1 MGLCRV
7 YRVHGSCVLIN
18 VGRIYKPQGQMLV
31 LLLIFRAR
39 CTPPETK
46 TETQKGPYEDYTPFN
61 KSGYMVSMLLLGNV
75 GILHR
80 LRVLV
85 GGLLYRFGVH
95 ILPALWLEFR
105 VWDLQG
111 L

>member
-1 MGLCRV
+1 MLCLECR
-7 YRVHGSCVLIN
+7 
-18 VGRIYKPQGQMLV
+18 
-31 LLLIFRAR
+31 
-39 CTPPETK
+39 
-46 TETQKGPYEDYTPFN
+46 D
-61 KSGYMVSMLLLGNV
+61 NV
-75 GILHR
+75 GILYR

-95 ILPALWLEFR
+95 IGWALWLEFR